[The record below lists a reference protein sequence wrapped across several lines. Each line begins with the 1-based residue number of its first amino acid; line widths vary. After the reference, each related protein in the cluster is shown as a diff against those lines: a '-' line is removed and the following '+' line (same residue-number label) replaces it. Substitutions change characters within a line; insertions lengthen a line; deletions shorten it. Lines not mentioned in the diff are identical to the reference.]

1 MKLYVGNLARTVTES
16 DLQLIFE
23 GFGQIVFAKFVE
35 IDDESGKGYAF
46 VQVDDEQQAAIA
58 ISALNG
64 TYLKGLRLV
73 VRPLMDR
80 IRDARANP
88 LTGVERRKA
97 NHLHLIQSE
106 EYTPS

>member
-1 MKLYVGNLARTVTES
+1 MKLYVGNLARTVSEA

-35 IDDESGKGYAF
+35 IDDDTGKGYAF

-58 ISALNG
+58 VSALNG

-73 VRPLMDR
+73 VRPLVER
-80 IRDARANP
+80 LRDVRSSP
-88 LTGVERRKA
+88 PSGVERRKA
-97 NHLHLIQSE
+97 NHLHLIRNE
-106 EYTPS
+106 EFTPT